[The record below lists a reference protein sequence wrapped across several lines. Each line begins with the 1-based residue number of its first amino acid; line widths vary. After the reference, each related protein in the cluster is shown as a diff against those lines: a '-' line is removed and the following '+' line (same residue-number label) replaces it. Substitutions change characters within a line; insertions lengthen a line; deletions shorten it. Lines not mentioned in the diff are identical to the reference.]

1 MAKKAK
7 AVVEPVEVEADS
19 DESGP
24 VPAGQLGDWK
34 PVLPKEVRDAVDTY
48 VELLREGNLLR
59 GKKNAAE
66 EACLEAMANHEIDR
80 VELGDGSGKFLVS
93 DWSPTLKIEKPKAK
107 KDSDTES

>member
-7 AVVEPVEVEADS
+7 AVVEPVEVDVES

-24 VPAGQLGDWK
+24 VHAGQLGDWK
-34 PVLPKEVRDAVDTY
+34 PILPKEVQDAVDTY
-48 VELLREGNLLR
+48 VELLREGNTLR

-66 EACLEAMANHEIDR
+66 EACLEAMGNHEIER

-93 DWSPTLKIEKPKAK
+93 DWERKLKIEKPKEK
-107 KDSDTES
+107 KSSDSET